1 MLQNER
7 ERPSCKTMLQR
18 GGSRK
23 LLVAFPSSLVEGRV
37 VGPMIPQRLDY
48 IPNLGT
54 YEYYLI

>member
-1 MLQNER
+1 
-7 ERPSCKTMLQR
+7 MLQR

-23 LLVAFPSSLVEGRV
+23 LLFAFPSSLVEGRV